1 MRPFKIGIVG
11 VSRGKFILA
20 MEELLREDIEVV
32 AVCETNPK
40 VVETLREQKVLRDS
54 VAVYDDFDAFLEH
67 GLDAIMLCNYFHEH
81 TPYAIRA
88 MEKGIA
94 VFSETTAAPSLG
106 ECVELVEAYEK
117 YGGKYMLGANCLYFR
132 AVQTMKKR
140 MEEGKYGKIS
150 YADAEYVHPF
160 VGGDPIPGLGK
171 LDLEDLHWRQT
182 LPKCYYN
189 MHDLGPLMYMTGTLP
204 KRVIGR
210 AVECEPRGNSMVN
223 HEKCF
228 VIAEMDNG
236 AVFQCGG
243 CTSTGSLSKWYRIA
257 CQGGTVE
264 TVRYDKKEE
273 NIVECEAHGEPTTTL
288 LSWSDSGAVTPEEE
302 EKYFSGDAAAK
313 YHGGIDLVL
322 LLRFI
327 RFLKGEEQPFFDV
340 YHAVALSATGIL
352 AWYSALLGGKQL
364 EIPDFRSKAD
374 RDRVRGDYR
383 KPFAKKYADLTLPCR
398 LGEKFEM

>member
-40 VVETLREQKVLRDS
+40 VIDTLREQKVLRDS

-171 LDLEDLHWRQT
+171 LDLDSAVVDYVLDRINGGEITVGADLAIHATARRRDHARIHAFGQ
-182 LPKCYYN
+182 
-189 MHDLGPLMYMTGTLP
+189 HDRAIQRGGPFNDFL
-204 KRVIGR
+204 
-210 AVECEPRGNSMVN
+210 N
-223 HEKCF
+223 CF
-228 VIAEMDNG
+228 H
-236 AVFQCGG
+236 F
-243 CTSTGSLSKWYRIA
+243 
-257 CQGGTVE
+257 
-264 TVRYDKKEE
+264 
-273 NIVECEAHGEPTTTL
+273 H
-288 LSWSDSGAVTPEEE
+288 
-302 EKYFSGDAAAK
+302 F
-313 YHGGIDLVL
+313 
-322 LLRFI
+322 
-327 RFLKGEEQPFFDV
+327 
-340 YHAVALSATGIL
+340 
-352 AWYSALLGGKQL
+352 
-364 EIPDFRSKAD
+364 
-374 RDRVRGDYR
+374 
-383 KPFAKKYADLTLPCR
+383 PFALNS
-398 LGEKFEM
+398 